1 MSDYLSP
8 ASNLPP
14 EQEAIRAKCFHPS
27 GTFIEFPKEEIE
39 QSIPERFEKIVRFY
53 PDRLAVRTKSRA
65 LTYDELNKA
74 ANRLARAILTHRGQ
88 GQEPVALCLRD
99 GVQLITAHLAVLKAG
114 KFSLGLDPSASP
126 DRRAHLLRDSQA
138 ALVVTDAET
147 GPIARHGVNREQQVI
162 NMDEAVSS
170 TGEQDLGLA
179 ISPRD
184 YSYLRY
190 TSGSTGQAK
199 GALKT
204 HRHVMHAVMNATN
217 YFHICAADR
226 SMLLSRA
233 SCFGKNAFEVL
244 LNGATLC
251 PFYIADE
258 GLAYLADWL
267 IQEQMTFYYSF
278 PTAFRH
284 FLSALPGTWNFS
296 KLRLIRLEGEPVY
309 RSDVELYRKHFSSDC
324 LLVNS
329 FCSTETG
336 PMCLY
341 FLDKAMEVAGTSV
354 PAGFPVDGME
364 VLVLDEHGKQVG
376 SNQPGEIAV
385 RSRYLSSGYWGRPE
399 LTQEKFFSGPQTEE
413 ERLYLTGDLGQFS
426 DGGCLELLG
435 RKDFQVK
442 IRSFR
447 VDVGEVEA
455 ELAVHPGVKEVA
467 VIGKKDHSEN
477 TRLVAYLVPHS
488 HPAPT
493 VSSLRAFLKDRL
505 PDHMIPT
512 AFVTLDK
519 LPLLS
524 TGRVD
529 RRALPDPGHARPE
542 LDTAYVTPR
551 TAIERELWR
560 IWTEVLG
567 LGQIGVHDNFFDLGG
582 DSLTATR
589 VVSQVIKTFQLDLPV
604 KSLFDSPTV
613 AEMAIVVA
621 QNQAKKL
628 GEEELA
634 RLLSEL
640 ESITEDEAQRLRAK
654 ESFAGREQLVS
665 GTSEQTE
672 ERLAGELAK

>member
-1 MSDYLSP
+1 MSDSLSP

-14 EQEAIRAKCFHPS
+14 EQEVIRAKCFHPS

-39 QSIPERFEKIVRFY
+39 QSIPERFEKIVRLY
-53 PDRLAVRTKSRA
+53 PDRLAVRTTSRA

-74 ANRLARAILTHRGQ
+74 ANRLARAILTQRGQ

-99 GVQLITAHLAVLKAG
+99 GVQLVTAHLAVLKAG

-147 GPIARHGVNREQQVI
+147 GPIARHGVNRAEQLI
-162 NMDEAVSS
+162 NMDEAGSS

-179 ISPRD
+179 ISPHD

-226 SMLLSRA
+226 SMLLSRS
-233 SCFGKNAFEVL
+233 SCLGKYAFEIL
-244 LNGATLC
+244 LNGAALC

-267 IQEQMTFYYSF
+267 IQEQMTLYNSF

-284 FLSALPGTWNFS
+284 FLSALPDTCNFS
-296 KLRLIRLEGEPVY
+296 NLRLIRLADEPVY

-324 LLVNS
+324 LFVNS

-336 PMCLY
+336 PMCVY
-341 FLDKAMEVAGTSV
+341 FLDKAMEVAGTFV

-364 VLVLDEHGKQVG
+364 VVVLDEHGKQVG

-426 DGGCLELLG
+426 DDGCLELLG

-488 HPAPT
+488 RPAPT

-524 TGRVD
+524 AGKVD

-542 LDTAYVTPR
+542 LDTPHVTPR
-551 TAIERELWR
+551 TSIERELWR

-567 LGQIGVHDNFFDLGG
+567 LGQIGIHDNFFDLGG

-589 VVSQVIKTFQLDLPV
+589 VVSQVIKAFQLDLPV

-621 QNQAKKL
+621 QNQAKKV
-628 GEEELA
+628 GQEELA

-640 ESITEDEAQRLRAK
+640 ESITETEAQRLLAK
-654 ESFAGREQLVS
+654 ESSAGRDQVVS
-665 GTSEQTE
+665 GISEQTNGGKVGW
-672 ERLAGELAK
+672 RTG

>member
-14 EQEAIRAKCFHPS
+14 EQEAIRAKCFHPL

-74 ANRLARAILTHRGQ
+74 ANRLARAILTQRGQ
-88 GQEPVALCLRD
+88 GQEPVGLCLRD

-138 ALVVTDAET
+138 PLVVTDAET
-147 GPIARHGVNREQQVI
+147 GPIAHHGVNREQQLI

-170 TGEQDLGLA
+170 TGEQDLGLS
-179 ISPRD
+179 ISPHD

-226 SMLLSRA
+226 SLLLSRS
-233 SCFGKNAFEVL
+233 SCLGKYAFEVL

-258 GLAYLADWL
+258 GLAYFADWL
-267 IQEQMTFYYSF
+267 IQEQMTIYNSF

-296 KLRLIRLEGEPVY
+296 KLRLIRLADEPVY

-364 VLVLDEHGKQVG
+364 VLVLDEHGNQVG

-385 RSRYLSSGYWGRPE
+385 KSRYLSSGYWGRPE

-426 DGGCLELLG
+426 DDGCLELLG

-467 VIGKKDHSEN
+467 VIGKKDQSDN

-488 HPAPT
+488 RPAPT

-505 PDHMIPT
+505 PDYMIPT

-524 TGRVD
+524 AGKVD

-542 LDTAYVTPR
+542 LDTPSVTPG

-560 IWTEVLG
+560 IWTEVLS

-589 VVSQVIKTFQLDLPV
+589 VVSRVIKIFQVDFPV

-621 QNQAKKL
+621 QNQAKKV
-628 GEEELA
+628 GQEELP

-640 ESITEDEAQRLRAK
+640 ESITEDGTERLLAK
-654 ESFAGREQLVS
+654 ESFAG
-665 GTSEQTE
+665 
-672 ERLAGELAK
+672 

>member
-1 MSDYLSP
+1 
-8 ASNLPP
+8 
-14 EQEAIRAKCFHPS
+14 
-27 GTFIEFPKEEIE
+27 
-39 QSIPERFEKIVRFY
+39 
-53 PDRLAVRTKSRA
+53 
-65 LTYDELNKA
+65 
-74 ANRLARAILTHRGQ
+74 
-88 GQEPVALCLRD
+88 
-99 GVQLITAHLAVLKAG
+99 
-114 KFSLGLDPSASP
+114 
-126 DRRAHLLRDSQA
+126 
-138 ALVVTDAET
+138 
-147 GPIARHGVNREQQVI
+147 
-162 NMDEAVSS
+162 
-170 TGEQDLGLA
+170 
-179 ISPRD
+179 
-184 YSYLRY
+184 
-190 TSGSTGQAK
+190 
-199 GALKT
+199 
-204 HRHVMHAVMNATN
+204 
-217 YFHICAADR
+217 
-226 SMLLSRA
+226 MLLSRS
-233 SCFGKNAFEVL
+233 SCLGKYAFEVL

-267 IQEQMTFYYSF
+267 IQEQMTIYNSF

-296 KLRLIRLEGEPVY
+296 KLRLIRLADEPVY

-324 LLVNS
+324 LFVNS

-336 PMCLY
+336 PMCVY
-341 FLDKAMEVAGTSV
+341 FLDKAMEVTGTSV

-413 ERLYLTGDLGQFS
+413 GRLYLTGDLGQFS
-426 DGGCLELLG
+426 DDGCLELLG

-488 HPAPT
+488 RPAPT

-524 TGRVD
+524 AGKVD
-529 RRALPDPGHARPE
+529 RCALPDPGHARPE
-542 LDTAYVTPR
+542 LGTPHVTPR

-567 LGQIGVHDNFFDLGG
+567 LGQVGVHDNFFDLGG

-589 VVSQVIKTFQLDLPV
+589 VVSQVIKAFQLDLPV

-621 QNQAKKL
+621 QNQAKKV
-628 GEEELA
+628 GQEELA

-640 ESITEDEAQRLRAK
+640 ESITEDEAQRLLAK
-654 ESFAGREQLVS
+654 ESFAG
-665 GTSEQTE
+665 
-672 ERLAGELAK
+672 

>member
-74 ANRLARAILTHRGQ
+74 ANRLARAIITQRGQ

-226 SMLLSRA
+226 SMLLSRS
-233 SCFGKNAFEVL
+233 SCLGKYAFEVL

-267 IQEQMTFYYSF
+267 IQEQMTIYNSF

-296 KLRLIRLEGEPVY
+296 KLRLIRLADEPVY

-399 LTQEKFFSGPQTEE
+399 LTEEKFFSGPQTEE

-426 DGGCLELLG
+426 DDGCLELLG

-477 TRLVAYLVPHS
+477 IRLVAYLVPHS
-488 HPAPT
+488 RPAPT

-524 TGRVD
+524 AGKVD

-542 LDTAYVTPR
+542 LDTAYVTPH

-589 VVSQVIKTFQLDLPV
+589 VVSQVIKAFQLDLPV

-621 QNQAKKL
+621 QNQAKKV
-628 GEEELA
+628 GQTELA

-640 ESITEDEAQRLRAK
+640 ESISEDEAQSALAK
-654 ESFAGREQLVS
+654 ESSAGQRKDCDE
-665 GTSEQTE
+665 
-672 ERLAGELAK
+672 